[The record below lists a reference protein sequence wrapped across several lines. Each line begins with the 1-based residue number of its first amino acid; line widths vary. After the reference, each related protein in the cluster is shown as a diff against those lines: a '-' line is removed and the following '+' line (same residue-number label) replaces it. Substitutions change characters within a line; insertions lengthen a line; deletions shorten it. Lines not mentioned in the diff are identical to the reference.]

1 QTLLRRKPVKP
12 PRIPQQR
19 PVAISSHVFDNPPHR
34 RLNLF
39 QPRASLL
46 DLAHVSR
53 GRFPRQNPHY
63 TTTLFSGYSTIPCA
77 FASFSRGITSQ
88 ASDSSI
94 TVFTASHSGSL
105 SV

>member
-1 QTLLRRKPVKP
+1 MARPRPFFWFLPFAKTANIPLRDPECFSQRRGGAFPCRAQFRIRYAQTLLRRKPVKP

-19 PVAISSHVFDNPPHR
+19 PVAISSHAFDNPPHR

-53 GRFPRQNPHY
+53 G
-63 TTTLFSGYSTIPCA
+63 
-77 FASFSRGITSQ
+77 
-88 ASDSSI
+88 
-94 TVFTASHSGSL
+94 
-105 SV
+105 